1 MGILSFRIPRE
12 VVFFSAISRNHSS
25 IRNYKFPQIQ
35 PGCLMKINRTGVQLH
50 EEGKIFLN
58 LDRKLVKS
66 RLPPTGIYP
75 FTVLSGERHRE

>member
-1 MGILSFRIPRE
+1 
-12 VVFFSAISRNHSS
+12 
-25 IRNYKFPQIQ
+25 
-35 PGCLMKINRTGVQLH
+35 MKINRTGVQLH
-50 EEGKIFLN
+50 EEGRIFLN